1 MSQNTYLN
9 FCEFLYH
16 VVSSRCSAFLGRQC
30 NMLCISDFMDDVMFL
45 QWCQWGRIK
54 DDVMF
59 RRVRLVADAEKHD
72 EVGFRQT
79 THFEPRNA

>member
-1 MSQNTYLN
+1 
-9 FCEFLYH
+9 
-16 VVSSRCSAFLGRQC
+16 
-30 NMLCISDFMDDVMFL
+30 MLCISDFMDDVMFL